1 MSGSLPNKGT
11 SEGPVLSSYRR
22 CYLEDV
28 ISAGVS
34 SELLVQCG
42 HGVNLLP
49 VLGGTDRS
57 WTAIHEGLNDCMVD
71 TSLWIM
77 LVSEIKPSC

>member
-1 MSGSLPNKGT
+1 M
-11 SEGPVLSSYRR
+11 SEGPVLSSYRS

-28 ISAGVS
+28 ISAGVR
-34 SELLVQCG
+34 SELLVQRGC
-42 HGVNLLP
+42 GVNLLP

-71 TSLWIM
+71 ATLCIM